1 MTLVEIIILVAIAV
15 IVLAILLAVFKFLI
29 FLIPVAVVAV
39 VIIWLYYKLTGK
51 KTNKELN
58 FYWQKHKDENFP
70 SSGRKEARD
79 VTTKDVD
86 DNN

>member
-39 VIIWLYYKLTGK
+39 AIIWLYYKLTGK
-51 KTNKELN
+51 KAKKELN
-58 FYWQKHKDENFP
+58 FYWQKPKNEDFS